1 MGEERRKTDSG
12 KSESLKW
19 VALVLC
25 QSSWEA
31 ASLDWSLVVVLAGG
45 LSPEYVHQN
54 ALVTLKFSAQQNV
67 ARQVAF
73 YKSLVGTFLKWIQ

>member
-1 MGEERRKTDSG
+1 MSG
-12 KSESLKW
+12 IGSLP
-19 VALVLC
+19 VILRGRVTRLI
-25 QSSWEA
+25 
-31 ASLDWSLVVVLAGG
+31 LVVVVAGG

-54 ALVTLKFSAQQNV
+54 ALATLKFSAQQNV